1 MRLGVAIL
9 SIFVAAGCGAPTDST
24 PNRAAAASGG
34 FPAGPYGYATGAV
47 ITNLGFVGKT
57 SPSVQD
63 YTPLP
68 MAEVRLADLRANNA
82 KLILIEA
89 GARWCYY
96 CNLDVPALKQL
107 ENDYGSRG
115 VVMIDVL
122 AEGGYGITATEDDI
136 NRWAAAHTLSGTI
149 AIDPERQLVRYAD
162 INAFPLYMVLR
173 VSNMHIE
180 YMATGSVSANP
191 LGPVFDS
198 LLAQ

>member
-1 MRLGVAIL
+1 MRLGVAIF
-9 SIFVAAGCGAPTDST
+9 SILAVAGCGAPTDPT
-24 PNRAAAASGG
+24 PNRMTSTGADYPS
-34 FPAGPYGYATGAV
+34 GPYGYASGGV
-47 ITNLGFVGKT
+47 IANLGFIGKT

-63 YTPLP
+63 YAPLP
-68 MAEVRLADLRANNA
+68 MKELSLADLRANGA

-96 CNLDVPALKQL
+96 CNLDVPALKKL

-115 VVMIDVL
+115 VVMIDAL
-122 AEGGYGITATEDDI
+122 AEGGVGITATEDDI

-149 AIDPERQLVRYAD
+149 VIDPERQLVKYAD

-198 LLAQ
+198 LLTQ